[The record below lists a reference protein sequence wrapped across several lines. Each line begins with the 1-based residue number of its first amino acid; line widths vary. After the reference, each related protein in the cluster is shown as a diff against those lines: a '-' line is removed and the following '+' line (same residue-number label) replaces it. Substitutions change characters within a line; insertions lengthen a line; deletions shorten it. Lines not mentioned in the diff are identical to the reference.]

1 MDLPNPSDTH
11 KKHQGYQAS
20 AYENESVVFKNKPS
34 QLFLR
39 VRRTVSKQTHTKQQ
53 KAINAISRT
62 KL

>member
-34 QLFLR
+34 QLFL
-39 VRRTVSKQTHTKQQ
+39 
-53 KAINAISRT
+53 
-62 KL
+62 